1 MALRWIFSSLS
12 IEWLMRSEAHLFI
25 FLIDVYALLK
35 NISVN
40 KLRSAFSCK
49 ETEQSRLEAI
59 EHLHVMFFADFP
71 TFVLVWGTQYQMY

>member
-1 MALRWIFSSLS
+1 
-12 IEWLMRSEAHLFI
+12 MRSEAHLFI

-49 ETEQSRLEAI
+49 ETEQSRFEAN

-71 TFVLVWGTQYQMY
+71 TFCPSLRNPAPNALGRGS